1 MDTKPQVSLRRSI
14 NLPLLSFYGIGT
26 ILGAGIYVL
35 IGKVAGYAGM
45 QTPLAFLIAAF
56 LAGLTAFSYA
66 ELSNR
71 YPKSAGEAIYIQ
83 EGFHVRRLSI
93 LVGLLIVTIGITSTA
108 TLLNGLIGYLHEF
121 ISLPGWLIICASVF
135 IMAAVVSWGI
145 GESVIVASIMTVVEI
160 LGLLIIIWVA
170 RDSFGLVVE
179 KAPELLS
186 LSDTAI
192 WSGVLLGGFV
202 AFYAF
207 IGFED
212 MVNIAEE
219 IKQPEKNLP
228 RGILIALIVTTVFYI
243 LVALVSVLS
252 GNVEQLAKSNS
263 PLAWLY
269 KLKTGEDPYF
279 ISLISIVS
287 IFNGALIQVVMGS
300 RILYG
305 MSNMGWLPKVFSSIN
320 RRTRTPIPSIL
331 TVSVIILMLA
341 LWLPL
346 LSLAKL
352 TSFITLT
359 IFALINLALW
369 RVKLRK
375 EKHKGFSI
383 PAWVPLLGAFCCGS
397 FVIYQLI
404 QLVVPK

>member
-1 MDTKPQVSLRRSI
+1 
-14 NLPLLSFYGIGT
+14 LSFYGIGT

-45 QTPLAFLIAAF
+45 QTPLAFLVAAV

-83 EGFHVRRLSI
+83 EGFHITRLSI
-93 LVGLLIVTIGITSTA
+93 LVGMLIVTIGVTSTA

-121 ISLPGWLIICASVF
+121 ISIPGWLIISASVF
-135 IMAAVVSWGI
+135 VMAAVVIWGI
-145 GESVIVASIMTVVEI
+145 GESVVIASIMTAVEI
-160 LGLLIIIWVA
+160 LGLLIILWVA
-170 RDSFGLVVE
+170 RDSFSMVID
-179 KAPELLS
+179 KAPEMLS
-186 LSDTAI
+186 LSDAVI
-192 WSGVLLGGFV
+192 WNGVLLGAFV

-219 IKQPEKNLP
+219 VKHPEKTLP
-228 RGILIALIVTTVFYI
+228 IGILIALIVTTVFYI

-252 GNVEQLAKSNS
+252 GNVEQLAKSDS

-269 KLKTGEDPYF
+269 ELKTGEKPYY

-305 MSNMGWLPKVFSSIN
+305 MSNMGWLPKVFSRVN
-320 RRTRTPIPSIL
+320 RRTRTPIQSVL
-331 TVSVIILMLA
+331 TVSVLILVFA

-359 IFALINLALW
+359 IFTLINLALW
-369 RVKLRK
+369 RVKLRR
-375 EKHKGFSI
+375 EPHSGFSI
-383 PAWVPLLGAFCCGS
+383 PAWVPLLGAICSFF
-397 FVIYQLI
+397 FVIYQLLQI
-404 QLVVPK
+404 SF